1 MKKLWFILKS
11 WIDIL
16 KILMI
21 NSFIVF
27 ILCNISYKNPENL
40 HKEGSTVKLQSVREI
55 LPDSKVKKIF
65 WTLNV
70 IATYHDYGQKLGY
83 CVRIE
88 VYTFSAHRF
97 SLSLLEATE
106 KTIKNCANFG
116 NIFPTPCTQPSK
128 KNSFDNQMIFIDI
141 PFWTIHISWLFF
153 FYCKKGGLDKDD
165 FQYRPNLGTDTC
177 QGDSGGPLWRNVE
190 VIKKRHKT
198 F

>member
-1 MKKLWFILKS
+1 
-11 WIDIL
+11 
-16 KILMI
+16 MI

-40 HKEGSTVKLQSVREI
+40 QKEGSTVKLQSVREI

-88 VYTFSAHRF
+88 VYTCTVCIFSSHRF

-106 KTIKNCANFG
+106 KTKKKLCKFRQY
-116 NIFPTPCTQPSK
+116 FPNT
-128 KNSFDNQMIFIDI
+128 
-141 PFWTIHISWLFF
+141 L
-153 FYCKKGGLDKDD
+153 YL
-165 FQYRPNLGTDTC
+165 NLL
-177 QGDSGGPLWRNVE
+177 Q
-190 VIKKRHKT
+190 
-198 F
+198 